1 MARSFG
7 LVDYK
12 VQEAEYFLRQL
23 REKSFN
29 FGDIQ
34 FTTSAFVSAAR
45 SVTFAM
51 QGSLKGNAKFDDWYA
66 EKQAE
71 LRGDALAKFFH
82 DFRTVTQHLGI
93 NVVGRGAVRRGFHQF
108 YFVACPDLQVVPEQ
122 DVLTACEAYF
132 RSVLSLVFECYEVMG
147 PVIHG
152 QWYFTEQHF
161 VSRGLC
167 IEDAEE
173 ELGFPRGWTD
183 IRRPDLSAYRWELLR
198 RQADGC
204 LIESL
209 FVHWLGKEL
218 PKPLKLSPMPR

>member
-23 REKSFN
+23 HEKSKSFN

-45 SVTFAM
+45 SITFAM
-51 QGSLKGNAKFDDWYA
+51 QGSLKGNTKFDDWYA
-66 EKQAE
+66 VKQAE

-93 NVVGRGAVRRGFHQF
+93 NVVGGGAGRQGFHKF

-132 RSVLSLVFECYEVMG
+132 KSVLSWSSSATRSW
-147 PVIHG
+147 G
-152 QWYFTEQHF
+152 QQSTDSGTSQNNTL
-161 VSRGLC
+161 R
-167 IEDAEE
+167 AEA
-173 ELGFPRGWTD
+173 
-183 IRRPDLSAYRWELLR
+183 SASKTQRKNSDFL
-198 RQADGC
+198 ADGQ
-204 LIESL
+204 IS
-209 FVHWLGKEL
+209 VGQISWHIGGKF
-218 PKPLKLSPMPR
+218 